1 MANNK
6 KTSLLK
12 YAGLTMQFLVAIG
25 IGVFGGI
32 QLDKWIDL
40 SFPLFVWLL
49 PLLVITG
56 VIIQIIKD
64 TGAKK

>member
-1 MANNK
+1 MDNNK